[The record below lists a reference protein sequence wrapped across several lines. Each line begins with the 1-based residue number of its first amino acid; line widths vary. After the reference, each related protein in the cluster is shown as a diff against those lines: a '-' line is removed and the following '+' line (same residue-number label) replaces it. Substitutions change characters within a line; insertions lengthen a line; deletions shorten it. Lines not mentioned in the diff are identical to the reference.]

1 MFVQRAFRLGLDFT
15 GGSALTIDFQDRVSQ
30 TSLRQSLLKLGHGE
44 SVIQELG
51 SGSFLIRMRQLKD
64 AVGQGPSE
72 KETIQNALQEE
83 FGSIRSANLSS
94 ISPVV
99 ASETVRNAIIAVIVA
114 AMGVLI
120 YVTWA
125 FRRMNNPFRL
135 GISAIITLLHDVA
148 MVVGLFSILGKALN
162 FEINA
167 MFVTGVLAVV
177 GYSVNDTIVVFDRIR
192 ENAIKDTA
200 DNLENLVNLSLTQTV
215 TRSLNTSLTTIF
227 VILSLLFIGGP
238 TIRGFLVV
246 LLSGFIVGTYSSIF
260 IAPQLL
266 IVWDKHE
273 WTKVFR
279 PRKSNSS
286 AVAPGQTEN

>member
-1 MFVQRAFRLGLDFT
+1 MFVQPAFRLGLDFT
-15 GGSALTIDFQDRVSQ
+15 GGSALTIDFQNKVSQ
-30 TSLRQSLLKLGHGE
+30 VSLRQSLVKLDHGE

-51 SGSFLIRMRQLKD
+51 SGAFLIRMRQLED
-64 AVGQGPSE
+64 AVGQELSE
-72 KETIQNALQEE
+72 KEKIQNTLQEE
-83 FGSIRSANLSS
+83 FGPIRSANLST

-114 AMGVLI
+114 AFGVLV

-135 GISAIITLLHDVA
+135 GISAIITLLHDVTLI
-148 MVVGLFSILGKALN
+148 VGLFSILGKALN

-192 ENAIKDTA
+192 ENAIRNATES
-200 DNLENLVNLSLTQTV
+200 LENLVNVSLTETV

-227 VILSLLFIGGP
+227 VILTLLFIGGP

-246 LLSGFIVGTYSSIF
+246 LLAGFIVGTYSSIF

-273 WTKVFR
+273 WLSVFR
-279 PRKSNSS
+279 SRKNNSS
-286 AVAPGQTEN
+286 TSTSGQAES